1 MGVGNVVITMGSV
14 GAMAFVGSETVFAE
28 ACKVAAVDT
37 TAAGATFVGAMV
49 TRLAAG
55 ATVREAMVFA
65 NKASSVTVTRKGAQ
79 QAIPYRNEIM

>member
-1 MGVGNVVITMGSV
+1 
-14 GAMAFVGSETVFAE
+14 
-28 ACKVAAVDT
+28 
-37 TAAGATFVGAMV
+37 MV
-49 TRLAAG
+49 TRLAEG